1 MSHFREEH
9 FPFFNRTTFYQLKHA
24 ASVVFTREKSKSL
37 AELFSFEL
45 KLTIDTLN
53 EWLFRIIKPEFFEL
67 DDIKKQIFMKENPIV
82 QSETICSIC
91 RFLLNVD
98 SDGWFDFVVNC
109 EHLFVRNI
117 YRFDDLK
124 QMDIE
129 TEEKCRETLKL

>member
-9 FPFFNRTTFYQLKHA
+9 IPFFNGTTFYQLKHA
-24 ASVVFTREKSKSL
+24 ASVVLAREKSKPL
-37 AELFSFEL
+37 AELLSVEL
-45 KLTIDTLN
+45 KFTIDTLN

-91 RFLLNVD
+91 GFLLNVD

>member
-9 FPFFNRTTFYQLKHA
+9 IPFFNRTTFYQLNHA
-24 ASVVFTREKSKSL
+24 ASVVFAREKSKPL
-37 AELFSFEL
+37 AELLSVEL
-45 KLTIDTLN
+45 KFTIDTLN

-91 RFLLNVD
+91 GFLLNVD

-129 TEEKCRETLKL
+129 TEEKYRETLKL

>member
-1 MSHFREEH
+1 MSHFRQEH
-9 FPFFNRTTFYQLKHA
+9 ISFFNRTTFYQLKHA
-24 ASVVFTREKSKSL
+24 ASVVFAREKSKSL
-37 AELFSFEL
+37 AELFSVEL
-45 KLTIDTLN
+45 KFTIDTLN
-53 EWLFRIIKPEFFEL
+53 EWLFRTIKPDFFEL
-67 DDIKKQIFMKENPIV
+67 DDVKKQIFMKENPVV

-91 RFLLNVD
+91 GFLLNVD

-129 TEEKCRETLKL
+129 TEEKYRETLKL